1 MDTADLERRVESVRA
16 RKDEWARLPIA
27 EQIGLLRRLRPRVD
41 AVAERWVSAASAAKG
56 LPPGSPWSGEEWIS
70 GPYAVLHGIN
80 ALERTLVALAAGRSP
95 LPPGAIR
102 TRAGGQVVVDVFPV
116 TGWDRLLLNGMRA
129 EVWMQPGVTPAE
141 VERDLARR
149 FKQPAAGGAVA
160 LVLGAGNVA
169 SIAPLDVLHK
179 LYAEGQVCVL
189 KPNPINDYL
198 APLLE
203 EAFEE
208 YVERGFLAVARGGA
222 EVGAWLASHPG
233 VDEIHVTGSARTYDA
248 LRFGP
253 GPEGAARKQRGE
265 PLSRKRITAELGGVG
280 PVVVLP
286 GRWSQADLR
295 FQAEHVATQK
305 LHNGGFNCVAS
316 QVLVL
321 PAAWPQR
328 EAFLDALRE
337 VFRAVP
343 TRPAYYPGAAERQAA
358 ALRAYPGAELLDAP
372 AEGVVP
378 RTLIAGLDPG
388 QAGQYAFTEEAFG
401 AVLAE
406 TSLPGRTP
414 AEFLEE
420 AVAFANGQL
429 KGTLGASLIAHP
441 RTLAELG
448 PALEQGISRLRY
460 GAVGVNSWVA
470 LAFALAE
477 GTWGAFPGH
486 QDRDIQSGQ
495 GVVHNAF
502 MLHGVERT
510 VTYAPF
516 EPFPRA
522 WLGGRLHLSPKPPW
536 FLTHAAADD
545 LGRRLT
551 RFEARPGLAKVPGL
565 LLAAL
570 RG

>member
-1 MDTADLERRVESVRA
+1 
-16 RKDEWARLPIA
+16 
-27 EQIGLLRRLRPRVD
+27 
-41 AVAERWVSAASAAKG
+41 
-56 LPPGSPWSGEEWIS
+56 
-70 GPYAVLHGIN
+70 
-80 ALERTLVALAAGRSP
+80 
-95 LPPGAIR
+95 
-102 TRAGGQVVVDVFPV
+102 
-116 TGWDRLLLNGMRA
+116 
-129 EVWMQPGVTPAE
+129 
-141 VERDLARR
+141 
-149 FKQPAAGGAVA
+149 
-160 LVLGAGNVA
+160 
-169 SIAPLDVLHK
+169 
-179 LYAEGQVCVL
+179 
-189 KPNPINDYL
+189 
-198 APLLE
+198 
-203 EAFEE
+203 
-208 YVERGFLAVARGGA
+208 
-222 EVGAWLASHPG
+222 
-233 VDEIHVTGSARTYDA
+233 
-248 LRFGP
+248 
-253 GPEGAARKQRGE
+253 
-265 PLSRKRITAELGGVG
+265 
-280 PVVVLP
+280 
-286 GRWSQADLR
+286 
-295 FQAEHVATQK
+295 VATQK

-343 TRPAYYPGAAERQAA
+343 TRPAYYPGAAERQAD
-358 ALRAYPGAELLDAP
+358 ALRAHPGAELLDAP

-486 QDRDIQSGQ
+486 EDRDIQSGQ